1 MRPEIEAY
9 LREHG
14 PRYTT
19 DALRRQLITAG
30 HDPAEVDAA
39 LRATEA
45 IRIGQARPA
54 SGLTDAAWAM
64 YLIGA
69 VVWVAGVL
77 LLVAL
82 ASGLSNSE
90 NLGLFVAIYAVAY
103 FGLGYVVVRLV
114 RWLVSRF
121 EVRGVGAFLIGLALI
136 PVYGALVLGTCLA
149 ASNLAT

>member
-14 PRYTT
+14 SRYTT
-19 DALRRQLITAG
+19 EALRSQLIAVG

-39 LRATEA
+39 LRETEA

-64 YLIGA
+64 YLIGG
-69 VVWVAGVL
+69 VLWVAGVL

-82 ASGLSNSE
+82 AGALSGSG
-90 NLGLFVAIYAVAY
+90 NLGPFVAIYAVAY
-103 FGLGYVVVRLV
+103 FGLGYLVVRLV
-114 RWLVSRF
+114 RLLVSRF
-121 EVRGVGAFLIGLALI
+121 DVRGVGAFLIGLALI
-136 PVYGALVLGTCLA
+136 PVYGALLLGTCLA